1 MGDFQAGK
9 WIIGLL
15 MYYFFLFTIVSFVV
29 TASNDYDINNDLSYN
44 DPGFGV
50 VDGYVDL
57 TGDNSTISAD
67 SDYDSST
74 IKQTLSFVTGINA
87 SSVNFG
93 VPTWIIYIFSFMF
106 FWIEAFMLGF
116 SIYMILPFMH

>member
-29 TASNDYDINNDLSYN
+29 SASNDYDINNDLSYN

-50 VDGYVDL
+50 ADGYVDL
-57 TGDNSTISAD
+57 TGDNTTISAD
-67 SDYDSST
+67 SDYDSGT
-74 IKQTLSFVTGINA
+74 IKQTLSFITGINA
-87 SSVNFG
+87 
-93 VPTWIIYIFSFMF
+93 
-106 FWIEAFMLGF
+106 L
-116 SIYMILPFMH
+116 